1 MDGLVKVG
9 QGVLWVPTGTSH
21 AQLASERVKWVNKLN
36 KELNHRRVQN
46 KAALPCV
53 ETQPLNCSV
62 LLIIVFKCQ

>member
-21 AQLASERVKWVNKLN
+21 AQLASERVNKLN

>member
-9 QGVLWVPTGTSH
+9 QGVLWVPTGTS
-21 AQLASERVKWVNKLN
+21 QLASERVNKLN
-36 KELNHRRVQN
+36 KELDHRRVQN